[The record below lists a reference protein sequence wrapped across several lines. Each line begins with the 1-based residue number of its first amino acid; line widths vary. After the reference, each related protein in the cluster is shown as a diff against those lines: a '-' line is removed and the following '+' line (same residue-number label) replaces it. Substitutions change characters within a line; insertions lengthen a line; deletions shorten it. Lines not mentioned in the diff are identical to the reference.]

1 MNLAF
6 HIAKR
11 YLVGKRTTQAINLI
25 TGISM
30 IGITVGTCAL
40 ILILSVFNGF
50 QGLIYQLFNSF
61 NPDIKVTPVNGKIFV
76 PDPGTL
82 ATLRSM
88 HGVLY
93 LSETLEETAL
103 FEYKKASDAGK
114 LKGVDSFYHQVTL
127 IDSVLI
133 QGVDRLN
140 DTMGNYAILGSGME
154 SAIGANIQDAF
165 NPITVYMPRKT
176 RSSLDRSFET
186 KFIYPSG
193 IFSLQQDYDKELVIA
208 PLPLVRALLGY
219 DQEVSSLEIRL
230 DPQVNPQETQTQI
243 KALLGDG
250 FRVQNK
256 LEQQSSFLR
265 LMNIEKWVAFAI
277 LSLAML
283 LVVVNLIGALWM
295 IVLDKKQDIAQL
307 KAMGAPSRL
316 IRDIF
321 LYLGF
326 FFFFFGLLVGF
337 ILALVIYGLQVR
349 YKLLSMGEG
358 FIVDAYPI
366 KILAIDFIATT
377 VIVLVVV
384 GLASI
389 LPALRADKVGAYLRE
404 E

>member
-1 MNLAF
+1 MNLALS
-6 HIAKR
+6 IARR
-11 YLVGKRTTQAINLI
+11 YLVGKKTTQAINLI
-25 TGISM
+25 TGISVV
-30 IGITVGTCAL
+30 GISVGTCAL

-61 NPDIKVTPVNGKIFV
+61 NPDLKITPVTGKTFV
-76 PDPGTL
+76 PDSSTI
-82 ATLRSM
+82 ANLRAM
-88 HGVLY
+88 DGVLY
-93 LSETLEETAL
+93 VSETLEETAL

-114 LKGVDSFYHQVTL
+114 LKGVDTFYRHVTL
-127 IDSVLI
+127 IDSVLV
-133 QGVDRLN
+133 QGADRLN
-140 DTMGNYAILGSGME
+140 DSLGNYAILGAGIE

-208 PLPLVRALLGY
+208 PLPLVRSLLGY
-219 DQEVSSLEIRL
+219 HHEVSSLEIRL
-230 DPQVNPQETQTQI
+230 DPSMDPALTQSRIQQEV
-243 KALLGDG
+243 GPDY
-250 FRVQNK
+250 RVQNK
-256 LEQQSSFLR
+256 LEQQSAFLR

-283 LVVVNLIGALWM
+283 LVIVNLIGALWV
-295 IVLDKKQDIAQL
+295 IVLDKRQDISQL

-316 IRDIF
+316 VRDVF

-326 FFFFFGLLVGF
+326 LLGGIGLVSGF
-337 ILALVIYGLQVR
+337 ILALVIYGLQIR

-366 KILAIDFIATT
+366 QLLAVDFIATT
-377 VIVLVVV
+377 IIVMLVV

-389 LPALRADKVGAYLRE
+389 LPALRADRVGAYLRE

>member
-1 MNLAF
+1 MNLALS
-6 HIAKR
+6 IARR
-11 YLVGKRTTQAINLI
+11 YLVGKKTTQAINLI
-25 TGISM
+25 TGISVV
-30 IGITVGTCAL
+30 GISVGTCAL

-61 NPDIKVTPVNGKIFV
+61 NPDLKITPVTGKTFV
-76 PDPGTL
+76 PDSSTI
-82 ATLRSM
+82 ANLRAM
-88 HGVLY
+88 DGVLY
-93 LSETLEETAL
+93 VSETLEETAL

-114 LKGVDSFYHQVTL
+114 LKGVDTFYRHVTL
-127 IDSVLI
+127 IDSVLV
-133 QGVDRLN
+133 QGADRLN
-140 DTMGNYAILGSGME
+140 DSLGNYAILGAGIE

-208 PLPLVRALLGY
+208 PLPLVRSLLGY
-219 DQEVSSLEIRL
+219 HHEVSSLEIRL
-230 DPQVNPQETQTQI
+230 DPSMDPALTQSRIQQEV
-243 KALLGDG
+243 GPDY
-250 FRVQNK
+250 RVQNK
-256 LEQQSSFLR
+256 LEQQSAFLR

-283 LVVVNLIGALWM
+283 LVIVNLIGALWM
-295 IVLDKKQDIAQL
+295 IVLDKRQDISQL

-316 IRDIF
+316 VRDVF

-326 FFFFFGLLVGF
+326 LLGGIGLVSGF
-337 ILALVIYGLQVR
+337 ILALVIYGLQIR

-366 KILAIDFIATT
+366 QLLAVDFIATT
-377 VIVLVVV
+377 LIVMLVV

-389 LPALRADKVGAYLRE
+389 LPALRADRVGAYLRE

>member
-1 MNLAF
+1 MNLALS
-6 HIAKR
+6 IARR
-11 YLVGKRTTQAINLI
+11 YLVGKKTTQAINLI
-25 TGISM
+25 TGISVV
-30 IGITVGTCAL
+30 GISVGTCAL

-61 NPDIKVTPVNGKIFV
+61 NPDLKITPVTGKTFV
-76 PDPGTL
+76 PDSSTI
-82 ATLRSM
+82 ANLRAM
-88 HGVLY
+88 DGVLY
-93 LSETLEETAL
+93 VSETLEETAL

-114 LKGVDSFYHQVTL
+114 LKGVDTFYRHVTL
-127 IDSVLI
+127 IDSVLV
-133 QGVDRLN
+133 QGADRLN
-140 DTMGNYAILGSGME
+140 DSLGNYAILGAGIE

-208 PLPLVRALLGY
+208 PLPLVRSLLGY
-219 DQEVSSLEIRL
+219 HHEVSSLEIRL
-230 DPQVNPQETQTQI
+230 DPSMDPALTQSRIQQEV
-243 KALLGDG
+243 GPDY
-250 FRVQNK
+250 RVQNK
-256 LEQQSSFLR
+256 LEQQSAFLR

-283 LVVVNLIGALWM
+283 LVIVNLIGALWM
-295 IVLDKKQDIAQL
+295 IVLDKRQDISQL

-316 IRDIF
+316 VRDVF

-326 FFFFFGLLVGF
+326 LLGGIGLVSGF
-337 ILALVIYGLQVR
+337 ILALVIYGLQIR

-366 KILAIDFIATT
+366 QLLAVDFIATT
-377 VIVLVVV
+377 IIVMLVV

-389 LPALRADKVGAYLRE
+389 LPALRADRVGAYLRE

>member
-1 MNLAF
+1 MNLALS
-6 HIAKR
+6 IARR
-11 YLVGKRTTQAINLI
+11 YLVGKKTTQAINLI
-25 TGISM
+25 TGISVV
-30 IGITVGTCAL
+30 GISVGTCAL

-61 NPDIKVTPVNGKIFV
+61 NPDLKITPVTGKTFV
-76 PDPGTL
+76 PDSSTI
-82 ATLRSM
+82 ANLRAM
-88 HGVLY
+88 DGVLY
-93 LSETLEETAL
+93 VSETLEETAL

-114 LKGVDSFYHQVTL
+114 LKGVDTFYRHVTL
-127 IDSVLI
+127 IDSVLV
-133 QGVDRLN
+133 QGADRLN
-140 DTMGNYAILGSGME
+140 DSLGNYAILGAGIE

-208 PLPLVRALLGY
+208 PLPLVRSLLGY
-219 DQEVSSLEIRL
+219 HHEVSYLEIRL
-230 DPQVNPQETQTQI
+230 DPSMDPALTQSRIQQEVGPDYQ
-243 KALLGDG
+243 
-250 FRVQNK
+250 VQNK
-256 LEQQSSFLR
+256 LEQQSAFLR

-283 LVVVNLIGALWM
+283 LVIVNLIGALWM
-295 IVLDKKQDIAQL
+295 IVLDKRQDISQL

-316 IRDIF
+316 VRDVF

-326 FFFFFGLLVGF
+326 LLGGIGLVSGF
-337 ILALVIYGLQVR
+337 ILALVIYGLQIR

-366 KILAIDFIATT
+366 QLLAVDFIATT
-377 VIVLVVV
+377 IIVMLVV

-389 LPALRADKVGAYLRE
+389 LPALRADRVGAYLRE

>member
-1 MNLAF
+1 MNLALS
-6 HIAKR
+6 IARR
-11 YLVGKRTTQAINLI
+11 YLVGKKTTQAINLI
-25 TGISM
+25 TGISVV
-30 IGITVGTCAL
+30 GISVGTCAL

-61 NPDIKVTPVNGKIFV
+61 NPDLKITPVTGKTFV
-76 PDPGTL
+76 PDSSTI
-82 ATLRSM
+82 ANLRAM
-88 HGVLY
+88 DGVLY
-93 LSETLEETAL
+93 VSETLEETAL

-114 LKGVDSFYHQVTL
+114 LKGVDTFYRHVTL
-127 IDSVLI
+127 IDSVLV
-133 QGVDRLN
+133 QGADRLN
-140 DTMGNYAILGSGME
+140 DSLGNYAILGAGIE

-208 PLPLVRALLGY
+208 PLPLVRSLLGY
-219 DQEVSSLEIRL
+219 HHEVSSLEIRL
-230 DPQVNPQETQTQI
+230 DPSMDPALTQSHIQQEV
-243 KALLGDG
+243 GPDY
-250 FRVQNK
+250 RVQNK
-256 LEQQSSFLR
+256 LEQQSAFLR

-283 LVVVNLIGALWM
+283 LVIVNLIGALWM
-295 IVLDKKQDIAQL
+295 IVLDKRQDISQL

-316 IRDIF
+316 VRDVF

-326 FFFFFGLLVGF
+326 LLGGIGLVSGF
-337 ILALVIYGLQVR
+337 ILALVIYGLQIR

-366 KILAIDFIATT
+366 QLLAVDFIATT
-377 VIVLVVV
+377 IIVMLVV